1 MGKVGRRAFAG
12 LIAAVGLCAALGA
25 QAQAWP
31 AKPVKFVVGAAAGGS
46 ASDAATR
53 FFADRIRE
61 ATGQAMLVENK
72 PGADGNVAAEIVV
85 RSPADGY
92 TALVTG
98 NNTHAANIH
107 LYKALNYDP
116 YKDFAP
122 VTTYARVPYIL
133 LANPDKIP
141 ARTLKDFIAFAKA
154 NPGKLNYGSGGS
166 GTNTHLGS
174 ELLKAATGI
183 DMVHVPY
190 KGAGAVLQDL
200 MAGQVQA
207 LVASLPTILQHVK
220 SGKLRAL
227 MVLADQRT
235 SHLPDVPAAK
245 EAGFP
250 SLVMTF
256 WVNFAAPAGTPRPVI
271 DRMNHEVVAALQ
283 KPAMKARLNDLG
295 LDAVG
300 GTPEQATRLVE
311 SEIQRWSAIIKAA
324 NIKAD

>member
-31 AKPVKFVVGAAAGGS
+31 SKPVKFVVGAAAGGS

-154 NPGKLNYGSGGS
+154 NPGKLNYASAAVASRVGVEQLKVYAGFYIADAVNALVQIRAGRAV
-166 GTNTHLGS
+166 GLGVTVNQR
-174 ELLKAATGI
+174 L
-183 DMVHVPY
+183 
-190 KGAGAVLQDL
+190 AGAPE
-200 MAGQVQA
+200 
-207 LVASLPTILQHVK
+207 LPTIAEQGFPDYDF
-220 SGKLRAL
+220 SSW
-227 MVLADQRT
+227 LAVW
-235 SHLPDVPAAK
+235 VPAATPP
-245 EAGFP
+245 EAVRAM
-250 SLVMTF
+250 SDHINKAMDSD
-256 WVNFAAPAGTPRPVI
+256 AGKDFLAKRGLLSYPGSPQ
-271 DRMNHEVVAALQ
+271 ALLALQ
-283 KPAMKARLNDLG
+283 
-295 LDAVG
+295 
-300 GTPEQATRLVE
+300 TRE
-311 SEIQRWSAIIKAA
+311 TERWGRAIKAA
-324 NIKAD
+324 GMEQQ

>member
-1 MGKVGRRAFAG
+1 MKRLARTIAALGFACACAAQAQTYPAKSITLIVPFSVGGSTDVSARLVAAELGTTLGKTVVVENRTGGGGVIGWGSAAKAAPDGYTLLTLELSYAIAAG
-12 LIAAVGLCAALGA
+12 LIPTL
-25 QAQAWP
+25 P
-31 AKPVKFVVGAAAGGS
+31 YDPK
-46 ASDAATR
+46 
-53 FFADRIRE
+53 
-61 ATGQAMLVENK
+61 
-72 PGADGNVAAEIVV
+72 
-85 RSPADGY
+85 
-92 TALVTG
+92 TAFTQIVTG
-98 NNTHAANIH
+98 VSMPHVQVVHPAVKANTMQEFV
-107 LYKALNYDP
+107 AL
-116 YKDFAP
+116 
-122 VTTYARVPYIL
+122 
-133 LANPDKIP
+133 
-141 ARTLKDFIAFAKA
+141 AKA

-174 ELLKAATGI
+174 ELLKAQTGI
-183 DMVHVPY
+183 DLVHVPY

-200 MAGQVQA
+200 MAGQVQ
-207 LVASLPTILQHVK
+207 VMIASLPTILPHVK

-250 SLVMTF
+250 GLVMTF

-271 DRMNHEVVAALQ
+271 DRLNHEVVAALQ

-311 SEIQRWSAIIKAA
+311 SEIQRWSTVIKAA
-324 NIKAD
+324 NIKAA